1 MDILVTH
8 VFQSVK
14 PSTLSDV
21 IILNTIKFVINIFF
35 VFFFKF
41 DQFLGPALEE
51 YLVKSAVGSMYTC
64 TICGKVC
71 PDKSAGR
78 NHLESKHIPS
88 AGYNCEICSKFMHTK
103 NALQIHMC
111 RYHKNINS

>member
-1 MDILVTH
+1 M
-8 VFQSVK
+8 
-14 PSTLSDV
+14 LS
-21 IILNTIKFVINIFF
+21 
-35 VFFFKF
+35 FFKL
-41 DQFLGPALEE
+41 DKFLGPAVER

-64 TICGKVC
+64 TLCGKVC
-71 PDKSAGR
+71 ADKSAGR